1 MKAGA
6 PDSAT
11 IDQYIAGFPPKV
23 RKILR
28 DIRRTIRKVDPDFV
42 ETIRY
47 GIPTF
52 QLDGKNVIH
61 FAGHAKHTAVYPAPR
76 GSKELAKELASY
88 GGGKGTVQ
96 FPLDEPVPHDL
107 IKRIVD
113 YRVREHRAKRP
124 ARRR

>member
-1 MKAGA
+1 MKADA

-28 DIRRTIRKVDPDFV
+28 DIRRTIRKVEPDFS

-96 FPLDEPVPHDL
+96 FPLNEPVPHDL
-107 IKRIVD
+107 ITRIVD

-124 ARRR
+124 ARGG

>member
-1 MKAGA
+1 MRAGA
-6 PDSAT
+6 PDAST
-11 IDQYIAGFPPKV
+11 IDEYIAGFPPKV

-28 DIRRTIRKVDPDFV
+28 TIRKTIRSVEPEFE

-47 GIPTF
+47 GIPTL

-61 FAGHAKHTAVYPAPR
+61 FAGHTTHTAVYPAPR
-76 GSKELAKELASY
+76 GEREFAKELAAY

-107 IKRIVD
+107 IRRIAEF
-113 YRVREHRAKRP
+113 RVREHRAKR
-124 ARRR
+124 R